1 MKRTMKKIYAFMV
14 AAIALTAVACN
25 NEAIDEVVGGENI
38 ANGDYITTLT
48 VSLDNTRTELAD
60 GGKTTWC
67 EGDEISLNG
76 SVFEL
81 TDAATGQFSL
91 KEGQDAVAKGLSEYT
106 VLYPAN
112 TTTIP
117 ATQEATTGSFAHG
130 AALLKTV
137 VTSDAALEGLKLE
150 HAHALLKF
158 TVAGDATSVS
168 VLGYTLE
175 GTITAGETYYLAVP
189 AATYAEF
196 AATVDGTV
204 VKSTTNVT
212 LTNGQI
218 LNLKTLPVKSNW
230 GLAVKPGW
238 DAAAATSMLYDGT
251 YHVATNVAGGTEFKF
266 VQNNTWD
273 WSRGKATSSVAATES
288 WNLMGGNNIV
298 LPSEGTYD
306 IYYSSDN
313 GVFNVVAAGGNIT
326 DYVLPTGKP
335 IYLKIVSDWTNDGA
349 FFDAWVWGSTQPDAW
364 YDFTLV
370 GDNNLYRTIVPSD
383 ATGMKA
389 VRRDPAGAINTWE
402 SNTWNDSG
410 DQDIS
415 SKNMLVVNG
424 WNSYEM
430 QTK

>member
-1 MKRTMKKIYAFMV
+1 MKKIYAFMV

-48 VSLDNTRTELAD
+48 VSLDNTRTELATD
-60 GGKTTWC
+60 GKTAWC

-81 TDAATGQFSL
+81 TDAAAGTFSL
-91 KEGQDAVAKGLSEYT
+91 KEGQTAIAKGLSEYT

-117 ATQEATTGSFAHG
+117 ATQTATAGSFAHG
-130 AALLKTV
+130 AALLKAV
-137 VTSDAALEGLKLE
+137 VTSDAELTNLSLD

-158 TVAGDATSVS
+158 TVAADATSVS

-230 GLAVKPGW
+230 GLAVAPGW
-238 DAAAATSMLYDGT
+238 DAAVATSMLYDGT

-266 VQNNTWD
+266 VWNKEWTVN
-273 WSRGKATSSVAATES
+273 RGFACAGTATADS
-288 WNLMGGNNIV
+288 WNLVGGKKNIT
-298 LPSEGTYD
+298 LPTDTDAYD
-306 IYYSSDN
+306 IYFSSEN
-313 GVFNVVAAGGNIT
+313 GVFNVVAAGTKIT
-326 DYVLPTGKP
+326 DYVLSEGKA
-335 IYLKIVSDWTNDGA
+335 IYLYIHKGWNDA
-349 FFDAWVWGSTQPDAW
+349 DAYIDAWVWGSTQPDAW
-364 YDFTLV
+364 YDFTNI
-370 GDNNLYRTIVPSD
+370 GDEDNATYRTIIPTD
-383 ATGMKA
+383 ATNMKFM
-389 VRRDPAGAINTWE
+389 RRNPDEAGHNWTNDWGNSEQTIGGNKFVVYDWNNYVWE
-402 SNTWNDSG
+402 T
-410 DQDIS
+410 
-415 SKNMLVVNG
+415 
-424 WNSYEM
+424 YAE
-430 QTK
+430 

>member
-1 MKRTMKKIYAFMV
+1 MKKIYAFMV

-112 TTTIP
+112 TTAIP
-117 ATQEATTGSFAHG
+117 VTQEATAGSFAHG

-230 GLAVKPGW
+230 GLAGTHNEW
-238 DAAAATSMLYDGT
+238 SAGDSTTMLYDGT
-251 YHVATNVAGGTEFKF
+251 YHVATNIAGGVAFQF
-266 VQNNTWD
+266 VYNKTWD
-273 WSRGKATSSVAATES
+273 VQRGFVWQGTATAND
-288 WNLMGGNNIV
+288 WNLVGGKSNIE
-298 LPSEGTYD
+298 LPTEADAYD
-306 IYYSSDN
+306 IYFSSDK
-313 GVFNVVAAGGNIT
+313 GVFNVVPAGGKIT
-326 DYVLPTGKP
+326 DYAPQGKV
-335 IYLKIVSDWTNDGA
+335 IYLDSGVWEAGNA
-349 FFDAWVWGSTQPDAW
+349 YFEAWVWGSTQADAW
-364 YDFTLV
+364 YHFTRV
-370 GDNNLYRTIVPSD
+370 GESMNTYCMVVPSD
-383 ATGMKA
+383 ATSMK
-389 VRRDPAGAINTWE
+389 VLRKGPNE
-402 SNTWNDSG
+402 HSSNNWDSWNDSG

-415 SKNMLVVNG
+415 SKNMLVVKG
-424 WNSYEM
+424 WSSFEM